1 MFSIIHNHEMA
12 HPLLGVLFMPAEV
25 PALRSARPVI
35 RAKTQVKLGFVPLTD
50 SAPLTVARELGL
62 FSKHGLDVVLTR
74 ELGWASIREKILY
87 QDLDAAHAPAP
98 MLYRMLLG
106 VGGKPCAVFTS
117 YFLNAGGN
125 AVTLSAGLRRMGV
138 RSAGDLK
145 RLVRSKHP
153 ERLIFAVVSLYSCHY
168 FLLRRWLLSGGI
180 DPDKEVLI
188 AVLPPEQMLSSL
200 QNGHIEGFC
209 SGEPWNSAAVAAG
222 AGWCPATSVS
232 LAPAH
237 PEKILLT
244 RSAFAERWPDEHAAL
259 LRAVD
264 EACQWCE
271 DPANRPALVD
281 MLSSQ
286 RWFRECRAALRPALL
301 GPFDCGDGNK
311 IASADLLRFHG
322 PTVNAATEEKAVW
335 LLAQMRHAKL
345 LTAERV
351 PEGAFRPDL
360 LESALAPAWIDPPA
374 PPPTRRRKAPVIVA

>member
-1 MFSIIHNHEMA
+1 MP
-12 HPLLGVLFMPAEV
+12 PLPAF
-25 PALRSARPVI
+25 PRLPRPTG
-35 RAKTQVKLGFVPLTD
+35 RAKTQVRLGFVPLSD
-50 SAPLTVARELGL
+50 GAPLTVARELGL
-62 FSKHGLDVVLTR
+62 FAKHGLDVVLTR

-98 MLYRMLLG
+98 MLYRMLFGLD
-106 VGGKPCAVFTS
+106 GKACDVFTS

-125 AVTLSAGLRRMGV
+125 AVTLSTGLRRMGI
-138 RSAGDLK
+138 RSAADLK
-145 RLVRSKHP
+145 HLIRSKHP

-188 AVLPPEQMLSSL
+188 AVLPPELMLSSL

-209 SGEPWNSAAVAAG
+209 SGEPWNSAAVIAG

-259 LRAVD
+259 LRAID
-264 EACQWCE
+264 ESCQWCE

-281 MLSSQ
+281 MLSSLH
-286 RWFRECRAALRPALL
+286 WFRECRPALRPALL
-301 GPFDCGDGNK
+301 GPFDCGDGNR
-311 IASADLLRFHG
+311 IAAADLLRFHG
-322 PTVNAATEEKAVW
+322 PTLNGATEEKAVW

-345 LTAERV
+345 LTAERA
-351 PEGAFRPDL
+351 PEGAFRPEL
-360 LESALAPAWIDPPA
+360 LEEALGPAVAVKPA
-374 PPPTRRRKAPVIVA
+374 PPRKRKTAALAG

>member
-1 MFSIIHNHEMA
+1 
-12 HPLLGVLFMPAEV
+12 MPPPPPPSSRV
-25 PALRSARPVI
+25 PRAPFRSR
-35 RAKTQVKLGFVPLTD
+35 TTVKLGFVPLSD

-62 FSKHGLDVVLTR
+62 YSKEGLDVVLTR
-74 ELGWASIREKILY
+74 ELGWASIREKLAY

-98 MLYRMLLG
+98 MLFRMAMGLDG
-106 VGGKPCAVFTS
+106 RPVDVFTS

-125 AVTLSAGLRRMGV
+125 AVTLSAALRRMGI
-138 RSAGDLK
+138 RSAADLK

-209 SGEPWNSAAVAAG
+209 SGEPWNSAAVLAG
-222 AGWCPATSVS
+222 AGWCPSTSVS

-244 RSAFAERWPDEHAAL
+244 RTAFAERWPVENAAL
-259 LRAVD
+259 LRAID
-264 EACQWCE
+264 QACQWCE
-271 DPANRPALVD
+271 DPANRPSLVD
-281 MLSSQ
+281 LLASC
-286 RWFRECRAALRPALL
+286 RCFRDSRAALRPALL
-301 GPFDCGDGNK
+301 GPFDCGDGNR
-311 IASADLLRFHG
+311 IAAQDLLRFHG
-322 PTVNAATEEKAVW
+322 PAINAPTEEKTQW

-345 LTAERV
+345 LTAERA
-351 PEGAFRPDL
+351 PQGAFRPDF
-360 LESALAPAWIDPPA
+360 LEEALGPPPPA
-374 PPPTRRRKAPVIVA
+374 PKAVAAPKKRKVAMA

>member
-1 MFSIIHNHEMA
+1 MGIHGRRMA
-12 HPLLGVLFMPAEV
+12 QALLGFFFMSAPV
-25 PALRSARPVI
+25 PPVRRPRSVI
-35 RAKTQVKLGFVPLTD
+35 RAKTSVRIGFVPFSD

-62 FSKHGLDVVLTR
+62 FSRHGLDVVLTR

-87 QDLDAAHAPAP
+87 QDLEAAHAPAP
-98 MLYRMLLG
+98 MLYRLLFG
-106 VGGKPCAVFTS
+106 LDGKPCDVFTS
-117 YFLNAGGN
+117 YFMNAGGN
-125 AVTLSAGLRRMGV
+125 AVTLSTGLRRTGV
-138 RSAGDLK
+138 RSAADLK
-145 RLVRSKHP
+145 RLIRSKHP

-188 AVLPPEQMLSSL
+188 AVLPPELMLSSL

-209 SGEPWNSAAVAAG
+209 SGEPWNSAAVIAG

-244 RSAFAERWPDEHAAL
+244 RSAFADRWPDEHAAL

-264 EACQWCE
+264 DSCQWCE

-286 RWFRECRAALRPALL
+286 RWFRDCRAALRPALL
-301 GPFDCGDGNK
+301 GSFDCGDGNR
-311 IASADLLRFHG
+311 IAAADLLRFHG
-322 PTVNAATEEKAVW
+322 PALNAPTEDKAVW
-335 LLAQMRHAKL
+335 LLSQMRHAKL
-345 LTAERV
+345 HTAERA
-351 PEGAFRPDL
+351 PAGAFRPDL
-360 LESALAPAWIDPPA
+360 LEEALGPPVPAKPA
-374 PPPTRRRKAPVIVA
+374 ATRKKMAAAAGS

>member
-1 MFSIIHNHEMA
+1 MPIALPSPRIPRTA
-12 HPLLGVLFMPAEV
+12 SRGKTPLKV
-25 PALRSARPVI
+25 
-35 RAKTQVKLGFVPLTD
+35 GFVPLSD
-50 SAPLTVARELGL
+50 SAPLMVARELGL
-62 FSKHGLDVVLTR
+62 FGKHGIEVVLTR

-87 QDLDAAHAPAP
+87 QDLDVAHAPAP
-98 MLYRMLLG
+98 MLFRLLLG
-106 VGGKPCAVFTS
+106 LDGKPCEVFTS
-117 YFLNAGGN
+117 YFMNAGGN
-125 AVTLSAGLRRMGV
+125 AVTLSSGLRRMGI
-138 RSAGDLK
+138 RSAADLK

-153 ERLIFAVVSLYSCHY
+153 ERLIFAVVSLFSCHY

-209 SGEPWNSAAVAAG
+209 SGEPWNSAAVLAG

-244 RSAFAERWPDEHAAL
+244 RTAFAERSPDEHAAL

-271 DPANRPALVD
+271 DPANRPGLVD

-286 RWFRECRAALRPALL
+286 RCFRESRAALRPALL
-301 GPFDCGDGNK
+301 GPFDCGDGNR
-311 IASADLLRFHG
+311 IAAADLLRFHG
-322 PTVNAATEEKAVW
+322 PTLNAPTEEKAVW
-335 LLAQMRHAKL
+335 LLSQMRHAKL
-345 LTAERV
+345 LTTERT
-351 PEGAFRPDL
+351 PPGAFRPDL
-360 LESALAPAWIDPPA
+360 LEEAL
-374 PPPTRRRKAPVIVA
+374 

>member
-1 MFSIIHNHEMA
+1 MS
-12 HPLLGVLFMPAEV
+12 PAV
-25 PALRSARPVI
+25 TSPRLPRSAVRS
-35 RAKTQVKLGFVPLTD
+35 KTQVRIGFVPLSD

-62 FSKHGLDVVLTR
+62 FAKHGLDVVLTR

-98 MLYRMLLG
+98 MLFRLLFG
-106 VGGKPCAVFTS
+106 LDGKSCDVFTA
-117 YFLNAGGN
+117 YFTNAGGN
-125 AVTLSAGLRRMGV
+125 AVTLSTGLRRMGI
-138 RSAGDLK
+138 RSAADLK
-145 RLVRSKHP
+145 RLIRSKHP
-153 ERLIFAVVSLYSCHY
+153 ERLIFAVVSLFSCHY

-188 AVLPPEQMLSSL
+188 AVLPPEQMLGSL

-209 SGEPWNSAAVAAG
+209 CGEPWNSAAVIAG

-244 RSAFAERWPDEHAAL
+244 RSAFADRWPDEHGAL

-264 EACQWCE
+264 ESCQWCE
-271 DPANRPALVD
+271 DPTNRPALVD
-281 MLSSQ
+281 LLSSQ

-301 GPFDCGDGNK
+301 GPFDCGDGNR
-311 IASADLLRFHG
+311 IAAADLLRFHG
-322 PTVNAATEEKAVW
+322 PTLNAPTEEKAVW
-335 LLAQMRHAKL
+335 LLSQMRHAKL
-345 LTAERV
+345 LTMERA

-360 LESALAPAWIDPPA
+360 LEEALGPPVVAKTAAP
-374 PPPTRRRKAPVIVA
+374 RKHKVAVAG